1 MESLKKL
8 GPLALV
14 ALILLVTGFTFFK
27 IPNNLKEAMKKMEV
41 ATSKIDES
49 VVLLKEQKVYL
60 DSVIKVNQTLQVEL
74 VQIIAENDSLS
85 ATMKERF
92 DNAHSYLYSILK
104 RVKELPDNIQDPG

>member
-8 GPLALV
+8 GPIALI
-14 ALILLVTGFTFFK
+14 ALILLITGFTFFK

-49 VVLLKEQKVYL
+49 VVLLKEQKIYL
-60 DSVIKVNQTLQVEL
+60 DSVIAVNKVLQEEL
-74 VQIIAENDSLS
+74 VLIIAENDSLS
-85 ATMKERF
+85 ITMKERF

-104 RVKELPDNIQDPG
+104 RVKELPDKIEDPG